1 MSLFL
6 LRNHVGKFP
15 PIGSKINFSMASILA
30 SERLPIL
37 EFELIFR
44 VSRIAVAKLYPIPLI
59 WVNPTI
65 DFLSPGISLPTI
77 LTICLYSWL
86 LKYSKIQRNPDKNH
100 TRRQIRWFFKCSFL
114 MIFVLIRNNNIFF
127 ISNYLKSASSVQ
139 SLPCA
144 FHRLHLQHFL
154 TPRWASISIQKQCIP
169 FPVGSLLHSFCMIL
183 WVSFS

>member
-59 WVNPTI
+59 
-65 DFLSPGISLPTI
+65 
-77 LTICLYSWL
+77 
-86 LKYSKIQRNPDKNH
+86 
-100 TRRQIRWFFKCSFL
+100 
-114 MIFVLIRNNNIFF
+114 
-127 ISNYLKSASSVQ
+127 
-139 SLPCA
+139 
-144 FHRLHLQHFL
+144 
-154 TPRWASISIQKQCIP
+154 
-169 FPVGSLLHSFCMIL
+169 
-183 WVSFS
+183 